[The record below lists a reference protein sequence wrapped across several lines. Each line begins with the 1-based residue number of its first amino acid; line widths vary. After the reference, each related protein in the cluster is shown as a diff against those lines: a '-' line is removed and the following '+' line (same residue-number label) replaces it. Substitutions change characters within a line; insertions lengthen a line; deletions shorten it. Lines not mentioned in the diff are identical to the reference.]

1 MKTQFYTI
9 AILCLPLVGYS
20 QFTFHEADPT
30 DGGYYVT
37 EVEATDEGVAVVT
50 RGDNVLC
57 LYDDGEWVRY
67 DAATYGF
74 TGNTDISAV
83 SDFKIFF
90 DTYWIAYR
98 STIDILN
105 SDETVT
111 TLNTTT
117 SELQGDNV
125 KALAF
130 NNNFTGFFAYQNSSG
145 ISTLRL
151 GEWTHDNNHSGDLAP
166 LNDIFRATLVEY
178 DAVNDKVWIY
188 DGGDIYSV
196 KDDVATKFTWQD
208 GLPSLGSDD
217 VTGMA
222 TTADGKVWFS
232 INDNSFDNGGLLVYD
247 GVTWEHLTSSNSDL
261 PDDDISA
268 VAAHGNNILIGGRTT
283 KRLSYYNGSSWTTYT
298 DANSNYP
305 DFGPQFFYDIAM
317 WGDRAFVGS
326 SDGVVE
332 LDLLAT
338 VSTAA
343 HDIEQYQVTL
353 QPNPTAD
360 ILRVAS
366 SKVIDQILLYAT
378 TGKLLGSYAGTAG
391 DIDVSDLP
399 AGTYSV
405 TIHLKNGD
413 SAHKKLVKI

>member
-1 MKTQFYTI
+1 MKLHFYI
-9 AILCLPLVGYS
+9 SILLALPYFGQG

-30 DGGYYVT
+30 DGGNYVT

-90 DTYWIAYR
+90 DSYWIAYR

-105 SDETVT
+105 GDETVT
-111 TLNTTT
+111 TLTTAT
-117 SELQGDNV
+117 SELQADNV

-151 GEWTHDNNHSGDLAP
+151 GEWTHDNNHSGNLAP

-188 DGGDIYSV
+188 DSGDIYSV

-208 GLPSLGSDD
+208 GLPSLSDN
-217 VTGMA
+217 VTGIA
-222 TTADGKVWFS
+222 TTDDGKVWFS

-247 GVTWEHLTSSNSDL
+247 GVTWEHITSSNSDL

-268 VAAHGNNILIGGRTT
+268 IAAHGNNILVAGVTT
-283 KRLSYYNGSSWTTYT
+283 KKLSYYNGSTWTTFS

-305 DFGPQFFYDIAM
+305 DFGPQFFYDIAV
-317 WGDRAFVGS
+317 WDDHAFVGS
-326 SDGVVE
+326 SNGVIE
-332 LDLLAT
+332 LDL
-338 VSTAA
+338 STITSTENESTSSQL
-343 HDIEQYQVTL
+343 DIG
-353 QPNPTAD
+353 PNPVTNF
-360 ILRVAS
+360 
-366 SKVIDQILLYAT
+366 LYIN
-378 TGKLLGSYAGTAG
+378 SEVE
-391 DIDVSDLP
+391 IQ
-399 AGTYSV
+399 
-405 TIHLKNGD
+405 HLKIFNCSGQLLTSLMPTSSFVD
-413 SAHKKLVKI
+413 MTDYKSGFYLLQITFSDGSSSSQKIAKI